1 MADVKLPEIGRPN
14 KERDDKK
21 DSRPDTKENLE
32 HLPEV
37 KSPGPKEA
45 EKDKETQETS
55 LPPITDKKKS
65 KPKATE
71 PDKVQKQETVGD
83 GKTLT
88 GKVDQKK
95 KVDKVLDAVRERKVD
110 KNLSKPPKRDRQTE
124 KTQELP
130 HLPTIKEA
138 TDSEEVIAKRFLA
151 LRKRE
156 VAFKKLFHVK
166 EVHVFDHNMLPRI
179 NPSKSNL
186 ISRLDPYTVEQGEKE
201 MKRITR
207 SIPSN
212 PDSDHGYRYRKT
224 AVDMMNPWD
233 FLELDSVES
242 SRRTIPRYRGSQK
255 RRRDYPNRPPP
266 KGSTYFPQ
274 FPNVNY
280 PYVQAESPT
289 RMFELDDVPKVRK
302 QLKKKWS
309 KRSPERVKK
318 DYTKTKNDFYR
329 MELDKLNEMRPT
341 YNRPSMV
348 NTYTA
353 YLQNTPGSKQAL
365 DECISGIESKLLRDE
380 ANVSLLPKHPRP
392 SLKKSHS
399 TLTSGR
405 STRQRVIK
413 VVDTPIKVVE
423 TPTVDVP
430 RSALHSRQT
439 IESAG

>member
-1 MADVKLPEIGRPN
+1 VE
-14 KERDDKK
+14 E
-21 DSRPDTKENLE
+21 
-32 HLPEV
+32 
-37 KSPGPKEA
+37 
-45 EKDKETQETS
+45 
-55 LPPITDKKKS
+55 
-65 KPKATE
+65 
-71 PDKVQKQETVGD
+71 

-88 GKVDQKK
+88 GQVVQKNT
-95 KVDKVLDAVRERKVD
+95 KVDKVLESAFKRTVD
-110 KNLSKPPKRDRQTE
+110 QNLSKHRKRDKQTD
-124 KTQELP
+124 KPQELP
-130 HLPTIKEA
+130 HLPVIKETA
-138 TDSEEVIAKRFLA
+138 DSEEVIFKRFQS

-156 VAFKKLFHVK
+156 LAFKKLFHAK

-255 RRRDYPNRPPP
+255 RRRDYPNRPAP

-302 QLKKKWS
+302 ELKKKWS

-380 ANVSLLPKHPRP
+380 ANVSLLPKHPGRP

-399 TLTSGR
+399 TMTSGR

-413 VVDTPIKVVE
+413 VVDTPMKVVE
-423 TPTVDVP
+423 TPTVDDVP